1 MRLMTKKAPIALAL
15 DAPDLTVMKD
25 WIEKTSPYLECM
37 KVGLEVFLRDS
48 RRATLAVR
56 QLAPEA
62 KLFLDLKLHDI
73 PQTVENAAKSL
84 KDIAPEYLTVHAS
97 GGPEM
102 INRAAKV
109 LPNTKIVAV
118 TILTSLEVS
127 DLAPFGVT
135 DVLAVV
141 TKLAKQS
148 VDAGAQAIVSS
159 PLEVSAIRAAVG
171 SDVTLITPGVRF
183 EKSDATDQKRVMTPE
198 EAIKAGSDLLV
209 VGRPITAKGDV
220 GKNAQE
226 IAHKVNQIL

>member
-1 MRLMTKKAPIALAL
+1 
-15 DAPDLTVMKD
+15 
-25 WIEKTSPYLECM
+25 
-37 KVGLEVFLRDS
+37 
-48 RRATLAVR
+48 
-56 QLAPEA
+56 
-62 KLFLDLKLHDI
+62 
-73 PQTVENAAKSL
+73 
-84 KDIAPEYLTVHAS
+84 
-97 GGPEM
+97 
-102 INRAAKV
+102 
-109 LPNTKIVAV
+109 
-118 TILTSLEVS
+118 
-127 DLAPFGVT
+127 
-135 DVLAVV
+135 VLAVV

-183 EKSDATDQKRVMTPE
+183 EKSDSTDQKRVLTPE

>member
-1 MRLMTKKAPIALAL
+1 
-15 DAPDLTVMKD
+15 
-25 WIEKTSPYLECM
+25 
-37 KVGLEVFLRDS
+37 
-48 RRATLAVR
+48 
-56 QLAPEA
+56 
-62 KLFLDLKLHDI
+62 
-73 PQTVENAAKSL
+73 
-84 KDIAPEYLTVHAS
+84 
-97 GGPEM
+97 M
-102 INRAAKV
+102 INRAAKA
-109 LPNTKIVAV
+109 LPDTKIVAV

-183 EKSDATDQKRVMTPE
+183 EKSDSTDQKRVLTPE